1 MRIPPRS
8 IKSKGNDPVDILIVC
23 LAALAASVLTLFSG
37 FGMGTLLMPVFA
49 LFFPVPVA
57 VAQTA
62 VVHLLNNVFKA
73 SMFGRN
79 ADLGVIL
86 RFGLPALA
94 ASFAGAWVLLSLAQA
109 SPLFSYSVGGREL
122 FVQPVK
128 LTIAVLMA
136 VFAALELW
144 PWFQNLAFDRKL
156 LPLGGILSGFFG
168 GLSGHQGALRSAFL
182 IKSGLTKE
190 AFIGT
195 GVILA
200 VIVDLS
206 RMTVYVGLFQSAEV
220 SGNLV
225 PMVAATLA
233 AFAGTFLG
241 ARLVRKVTFR
251 FLQAVVSAMLFL
263 VAFGLGTGLL

>member
-1 MRIPPRS
+1 MEIF
-8 IKSKGNDPVDILIVC
+8 IVC
-23 LAALAASVLTLFSG
+23 LAALIASALTLFSG

-79 ADLGVIL
+79 ADTGVLL

-109 SPLFSYSVGGREL
+109 APLFSYTLGGQEF

-128 LTIAVLMA
+128 LTIAMLMTG
-136 VFAALELW
+136 FAGLELW
-144 PWFQNLAFDRKL
+144 PWFQNLAFDRKY
-156 LPLGGILSGFFG
+156 LPLGGMLSGFFG
-168 GLSGHQGALRSAFL
+168 GLSGHQGAVRSAFL
-182 IKSGLTKE
+182 IKSGLSKE

-195 GVILA
+195 GVLLA
-200 VIVDLS
+200 VIVDIS
-206 RMTVYVGLFQSAEV
+206 RVSVYAGLLQSAEV
-220 SGNLV
+220 TSNTATV
-225 PMVAATLA
+225 VAATLA

-241 ARLVRKVTFR
+241 ARLVKKVTIR
-251 FLQAVVSAMLFL
+251 FLQVVVSVMLFA
-263 VAFGLGTGLL
+263 VALGLGTGIL

>member
-1 MRIPPRS
+1 M
-8 IKSKGNDPVDILIVC
+8 DILIVC
-23 LAALAASVLTLFSG
+23 AAALVASALTLFSG

-49 LFFPVPVA
+49 IFFPVPVA

-62 VVHLLNNVFKA
+62 VVHLLNNIFKA

-79 ADLGVIL
+79 ADRGVLL

-94 ASFAGAWVLLSLAQA
+94 ASFLGAWALLSLAQA
-109 SPLFSYSVGGREL
+109 SPLFTYSMWGRE
-122 FVQPVK
+122 FAVEPVK
-128 LTIAVLMA
+128 LTIALLMA
-136 VFAALELW
+136 GFAALELW
-144 PWFQNLAFDRKL
+144 PWFQSLAFDRRY

-168 GLSGHQGALRSAFL
+168 GLSGHQGAMRSAFL

-195 GVILA
+195 GVLLA

-206 RMTVYVGLFQSAEV
+206 RMTVYAGLLKSADIL
-220 SGNLV
+220 GNPATV
-225 PMVAATLA
+225 IAATLA

-241 ARLVRKVTFR
+241 ARLVKKVTIK
-251 FLQAVVSAMLFL
+251 FLQVIVSVMLFL
-263 VAFGLGTGLL
+263 VALGLGSGLL

>member
-1 MRIPPRS
+1 M
-8 IKSKGNDPVDILIVC
+8 DIIIVC
-23 LAALAASVLTLFSG
+23 AAALVASALTLFSG

-73 SMFGRN
+73 SMFGRK
-79 ADLGVIL
+79 ADTGVLL
-86 RFGLPALA
+86 RFGLPAFA
-94 ASFAGAWVLLSLAQA
+94 ASFFGAWVLLSLAQA
-109 SPLFSYSVGGREL
+109 APLFTYSVGSRE
-122 FVQPVK
+122 FEIQPVK

-136 VFAALELW
+136 GFAGLELW
-144 PWFQNLAFDRKL
+144 PWFQNLAFDRKY

-168 GLSGHQGALRSAFL
+168 GLSGHQGAMRSAFL
-182 IKSGLTKE
+182 IKSRLTKE

-195 GVILA
+195 GVLLA

-206 RMTVYVGLFQSAEV
+206 RMTVYAGLLKSADV
-220 SGNLV
+220 LGNPTTV
-225 PMVAATLA
+225 IVATLA

-241 ARLVRKVTFR
+241 ARLVKKVTIH
-251 FLQAVVSAMLFL
+251 FLQVIVSVMLLL
-263 VAFGLGTGLL
+263 VAFGLGSGVL

>member
-1 MRIPPRS
+1 ME
-8 IKSKGNDPVDILIVC
+8 ILVVC
-23 LAALAASVLTLFSG
+23 LAALVAAALTLFSG

-62 VVHLLNNVFKA
+62 VVHLLNNLFKA

-79 ADLGVIL
+79 ADTGVLL
-86 RFGLPALA
+86 RFGLPALI
-94 ASFAGAWVLLSLAQA
+94 ASFFGAWVLLSLAQA
-109 SPLFSYSVGGREL
+109 APLAAYSLGGRE
-122 FVQPVK
+122 FEIQPVK

-136 VFAALELW
+136 GFAGLELW
-144 PWFQNLAFDRKL
+144 PWFQNLAFDRKY

-168 GLSGHQGALRSAFL
+168 GLSGHQGAMRSAFL

-190 AFIGT
+190 VFIGT
-195 GVILA
+195 GVLLA

-206 RMTVYVGLFQSAEV
+206 RMTVYAGLLKSADV
-220 SGNLV
+220 LGNPATV
-225 PMVAATLA
+225 IAATLA

-241 ARLVRKVTFR
+241 ARLVKKVTIH
-251 FLQAVVSAMLFL
+251 FLQVIVSVMLLL

>member
-1 MRIPPRS
+1 M
-8 IKSKGNDPVDILIVC
+8 DILVVC
-23 LAALAASVLTLFSG
+23 LAALVASALTLFSG

-79 ADLGVIL
+79 ADTGVLL

-94 ASFAGAWVLLSLAQA
+94 ASFAGAWILLSLAHA
-109 SPLFSYSVGGREL
+109 EPLFSYTVGGREF

-128 LTIAVLMA
+128 LTVAVLMA
-136 VFAALELW
+136 GFAVLELW
-144 PWFQNLAFDRKL
+144 PWFQNLAFDRRY
-156 LPLGGILSGFFG
+156 LPLGGMLSGFFG
-168 GLSGHQGALRSAFL
+168 GLSGHQGAMRSAFL
-182 IKSGLTKE
+182 IKSGLSKE

-195 GVILA
+195 GVLLA
-200 VIVDLS
+200 VIVDIS
-206 RMTVYVGLFQSAEV
+206 RVSVYAGLLKSAEMA
-220 SGNLV
+220 GNTATV
-225 PMVAATLA
+225 VAATLA

-241 ARLVRKVTFR
+241 ARLVKKVTIR
-251 FLQAVVSAMLFL
+251 FLQVVVAVMLFV
-263 VAFGLGTGLL
+263 VALGLGTGIL

>member
-1 MRIPPRS
+1 ME
-8 IKSKGNDPVDILIVC
+8 ILIVC
-23 LAALAASVLTLFSG
+23 LAALVASALTLFSG

-62 VVHLLNNVFKA
+62 VVHLLNNLFKA
-73 SMFGRN
+73 TMFGRN
-79 ADLGVIL
+79 ADTGVLL

-94 ASFAGAWVLLSLAQA
+94 ASFFGAWVLLSLAQA
-109 SPLFSYSVGGREL
+109 APLAAYSLGGRE
-122 FVQPVK
+122 FAIQPVK

-136 VFAALELW
+136 GFAGLELW
-144 PWFQNLAFDRKL
+144 PWFRKLAFDRKY
-156 LPLGGILSGFFG
+156 LPLGGVLSGFFG
-168 GLSGHQGALRSAFL
+168 GLSGHQGAMRSAFL

-195 GVILA
+195 GVLLA

-206 RMTVYVGLFQSAEV
+206 RMTVYAGLLDSAKV
-220 SGNLV
+220 LGNPAAV
-225 PMVAATLA
+225 IAATLA

-241 ARLVRKVTFR
+241 SRLVKKVTIR
-251 FLQAVVSAMLFL
+251 FLQVIVSALLLL
-263 VAFGLGTGLL
+263 VALGLGAGLL

>member
-1 MRIPPRS
+1 M
-8 IKSKGNDPVDILIVC
+8 DIIIVC
-23 LAALAASVLTLFSG
+23 AAALVASALTLFSG

-73 SMFGRN
+73 SMFGRK
-79 ADLGVIL
+79 ADTGVLL
-86 RFGLPALA
+86 RFGLPAFA
-94 ASFAGAWVLLSLAQA
+94 ASFFGAWVLLSLAQA
-109 SPLFSYSVGGREL
+109 APLFTYSVGSRE
-122 FVQPVK
+122 FEIQPVK

-136 VFAALELW
+136 GFAGLELW
-144 PWFQNLAFDRKL
+144 PWFQNLAFDRKY

-168 GLSGHQGALRSAFL
+168 GLSGHQGAMRSAFL
-182 IKSGLTKE
+182 IKSRLTKE

-195 GVILA
+195 GVLLA

-206 RMTVYVGLFQSAEV
+206 RMTVYASLLKSADV
-220 SGNLV
+220 LGNPTTV
-225 PMVAATLA
+225 IVATLA

-241 ARLVRKVTFR
+241 ARLVKKVTIH
-251 FLQAVVSAMLFL
+251 FLQVIVSVMLLL
-263 VAFGLGTGLL
+263 VAFGLGSGVL

>member
-1 MRIPPRS
+1 M
-8 IKSKGNDPVDILIVC
+8 DIFIVC
-23 LAALAASVLTLFSG
+23 LAALIASALTLFSG

-62 VVHLLNNVFKA
+62 AVHLLNNVFKA

-79 ADLGVIL
+79 ADTDVLL

-94 ASFAGAWVLLSLAQA
+94 ASFLGAWILLSLAQA
-109 SPLFSYSVGGREL
+109 SPLFTYFLGGRE
-122 FVQPVK
+122 FEIQPVK
-128 LTIAVLMA
+128 LTIAILMA
-136 VFAALELW
+136 GFAALELW
-144 PWFQNLAFDRKL
+144 PRFQNLAFDRKY
-156 LPLGGILSGFFG
+156 LPLGGMLSGFFG
-168 GLSGHQGALRSAFL
+168 GLSGHQGAMRSAFL
-182 IKSGLTKE
+182 IKSGLSKE

-195 GVILA
+195 GVLLA

-206 RMTVYVGLFQSAEV
+206 RMTVYAGLLKSADIL
-220 SGNLV
+220 GNPSTV
-225 PMVAATLA
+225 IAATLA

-241 ARLVRKVTFR
+241 ARLVKKMTIR
-251 FLQAVVSAMLFL
+251 FLRVIVSVMLFL